1 MRLVKL
7 ALVASI
13 LVASGIAAGAV
24 EMTRPFE
31 ALEEARRAR
40 IEFQTRQKRE
50 VAERQKQ
57 EKEDEAKRK
66 RETTEQKGGNRRTAP
81 VTGNR

>member
-1 MRLVKL
+1 
-7 ALVASI
+7 
-13 LVASGIAAGAV
+13 
-24 EMTRPFE
+24 
-31 ALEEARRAR
+31 
-40 IEFQTRQKRE
+40 

-66 RETTEQKGGNRRTAP
+66 RETAEQKGGNRRTAP